1 LDNNA
6 RRGGGLLSEAP
17 SATRN
22 HMDAGFTSYG
32 GQKQRVVLNQN
43 MVGGGLSDGGSLQ
56 GSVFN
61 KQQTTSVLD
70 SFEQGL

>member
-1 LDNNA
+1 
-6 RRGGGLLSEAP
+6 
-17 SATRN
+17 
-22 HMDAGFTSYG
+22 MDGFTSYGG

-56 GSVFN
+56 GSLFN